1 MFVLVRAI
9 TYVALFIGLLF
20 IYLPGRLISWS
31 GIAQPEGTGKPQI
44 AGMLVGG
51 IGAVIALWC
60 IFAFV
65 FVGKGTPAPFDPP
78 RRLVIRGPYRFV
90 RNPMYIGA
98 GLGLAGAAISYES
111 ISIAIYTALFLI
123 TAHLFVISYEEPTLQ
138 RMFGSEY
145 EAYCASVRRWWPGW
159 SDSKPLHGRS
169 G

>member
-1 MFVLVRAI
+1 
-9 TYVALFIGLLF
+9 
-20 IYLPGRLISWS
+20 
-31 GIAQPEGTGKPQI
+31 
-44 AGMLVGG
+44 
-51 IGAVIALWC
+51 
-60 IFAFV
+60 
-65 FVGKGTPAPFDPP
+65 
-78 RRLVIRGPYRFV
+78 V

-123 TAHLFVISYEEPTLQ
+123 TAHLFVIFYEEPTLQ